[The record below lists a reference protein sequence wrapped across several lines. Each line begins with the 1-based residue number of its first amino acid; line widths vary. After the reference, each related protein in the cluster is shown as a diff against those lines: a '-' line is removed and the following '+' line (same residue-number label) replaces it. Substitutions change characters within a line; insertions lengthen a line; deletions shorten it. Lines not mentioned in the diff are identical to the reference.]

1 MVTEWGHYITSLL
14 LTAFFLLSAISCS
27 DRSGHI
33 RSALAAADSLMMTQ
47 PQAALDTL
55 MTIDSTDAARLPRA
69 DRAFY
74 TLLRTEAEYK
84 CWLPVAENTAIAEA
98 ADYYRRK
105 GPEDR
110 LARALIMQGAVFSER
125 GDAEG
130 AMLAYKEAE
139 PLLEHS
145 GDPEQLGLLHTRI
158 GELYQDNLLD
168 ASASAIRYR
177 KALEC
182 FHKAGLTEREMY
194 THLSLARVLMYD
206 STDKA
211 YGHLQKGLSMALNTE
226 NRTCLLSAYELLTH
240 LHQSKGN
247 HNSVIELANRV
258 FRQFDHTSLNEAEE
272 STYISILHNCAISY
286 AETGCTDSAEITAS
300 RIPVRDKYDSL
311 YIISLYAEIAEAKND
326 FEKALGCQKEI
337 NNLTADILQDSHDRL
352 LADIEGKY
360 ENSRLREDVYRKE
373 RNNFILAF
381 ILSCTVLIATTVYLT
396 MKKLLRRQKAETE
409 RQTDIADTL
418 SRTASR
424 LTQELRTKDSES
436 QSVNKELTRYRA
448 SLAQISETIER
459 MEQEKQQEES
469 ERKELQNMLDRQAMT
484 NDRLLKY
491 YSSAYRVMQ
500 EIITIYDMRSSNPK
514 HFMDDAM
521 DIAKEFITDMNSLSN
536 AKTVIDTVYPGFTHS
551 LFSEFPWL
559 QDEDRHLIVLTCFG
573 YPNSAVAS
581 LLRISEANL
590 AVRRTRLA
598 KKMGLDESLTRYIKK
613 KLRSYGETAKEI

>member
-1 MVTEWGHYITSLL
+1 MAAV
-14 LTAFFLLSAISCS
+14 LTMLAAALSCS
-27 DRSGHI
+27 GRQAQV
-33 RSALAAADSLMMTQ
+33 RQTLAAADSLMMTQ

-55 MTIDSTDAARLPRA
+55 MTIDSSDAEKLPRT

-74 TLLRTEAEYK
+74 TLLRTETEYK
-84 CWLPVAENTAIAEA
+84 CYLPVAGNTAITEA

-110 LARALIMQGAVFSER
+110 LARALVMQGAVLSEQ
-125 GDAEG
+125 GDAER

-139 PLLEHS
+139 PMLERS
-145 GDPEQLGLLHTRI
+145 GDLEQLGLLHTHVAA
-158 GELYQDNLLD
+158 LYQDNIFD
-168 ASASAIRYR
+168 VSASTDRYR

-182 FHKAGLTEREMY
+182 FHNAGLTEREMY

-206 STDKA
+206 STDKVYA
-211 YGHLQKGLSMALNTE
+211 HLQKGLSMALNTG

-240 LHQSKGN
+240 IYHSKGEY
-247 HNSVIELANRV
+247 NSIIELTNRV
-258 FRQFDHTSLNEAEE
+258 VGQFGHTNLNEAEE
-272 STYISILHNCAISY
+272 NTYKSLLYNCAVSY
-286 AETGCTDSAEITAS
+286 VATGCTDSAEIIAA

-311 YIISLYAEIAEAKND
+311 YILSLHADFAEAEHD
-326 FEKALGCQKEI
+326 FEKALDCQKEI
-337 NNLTADILQDSHDRL
+337 NNVTADILQDSHDRL

-381 ILSCTVLIATTVYLT
+381 ILSCTVLLATSVYLI

-409 RQTDIADTL
+409 RQAGIADTL

-424 LTQELRTKDSES
+424 LTQELITKDSES
-436 QSVNKELTRYRA
+436 QSVNRELTRYRA
-448 SLAQISETIER
+448 RLERVSETIER
-459 MEQEKQQEES
+459 IKQEKQQEES

-500 EIITIYDMRSSNPK
+500 EIVTIYDMRSSNPK
-514 HFMDDAM
+514 HFMEEAM
-521 DIAKEFITDMNSLSN
+521 DVAKEFITDMNSLSN

-551 LFSEFPWL
+551 LFSEIPGL

-598 KKMGLDESLTRYIKK
+598 RRMGLDESLTRYLRE
-613 KLRSYGETAKEI
+613 KLRTYTDTAEEI